1 MRGEEGRSWTEPNSR
16 TFVSPLEAAAC
27 MYKEIEV
34 DGKGQGVIWKW
45 HWWRRE
51 GGRRTQDPLPAI
63 STELLGP
70 QHHAALPVKCF
81 LDAVS
86 LILLSR
92 FLQEK
97 NAEHPKYSLS
107 MVSSRG
113 GAWTP
118 NPNPLG
124 VGGGYIFSYTNSL
137 KSPWKF

>member
-70 QHHAALPVKCF
+70 QHHAALPVKMF
-81 LDAVS
+81 LGCCVLDPPEP
-86 LILLSR
+86 LPPR
-92 FLQEK
+92 E

-124 VGGGYIFSYTNSL
+124 VGVGIFSVTQTV
-137 KSPWKF
+137 